1 MEFTSHPY
9 GLQAN
14 PAWFA
19 KAYGGDY
26 GREKSRT
33 ADGEGEIG
41 TRRSKDGE
49 GEIGTRRSK
58 DGEGEI
64 GTRRSKDGEG
74 EIGT

>member
-49 GEIGTRRSK
+49 GEIGT
-58 DGEGEI
+58 
-64 GTRRSKDGEG
+64 
-74 EIGT
+74 